1 MNNIRQITILTDVEL
16 ITCIVQRGNAESIV
30 KAAYEAGAQGA
41 TINFAQGSGVREKL
55 GILGVAVEAEKEIIK
70 IIVSTEQ
77 VNRVFDAMYLEGE
90 LDTPGIGFMYVTT
103 LERAGTYIPQ
113 EVMEKI
119 DAKRS

>member
-1 MNNIRQITILTDVEL
+1 MHEIRDITILTDVEL
-16 ITCIVQRGNAESIV
+16 ITCIVQKGNADAIV

-41 TINFAQGSGVREKL
+41 TVNFAQGSGVREKL
-55 GILGVAVEAEKEIIK
+55 GIFGVAVEAEKEIIN

-90 LDTPGIGFMYVTT
+90 LDTPGMGFMYVTT
-103 LERAGTYIPQ
+103 LERAGTYIPK

-119 DAKRS
+119 DAQRT